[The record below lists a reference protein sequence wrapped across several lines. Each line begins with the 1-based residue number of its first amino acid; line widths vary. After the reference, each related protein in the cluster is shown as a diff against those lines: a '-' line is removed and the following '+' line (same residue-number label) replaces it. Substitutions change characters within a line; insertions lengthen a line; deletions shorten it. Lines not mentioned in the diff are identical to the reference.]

1 MEYRKRIIVGSR
13 QSPLAKAQVN
23 IFLKSLKIIFGAT
36 FFNKVEQKFFKTS
49 GDKFLEKK
57 ISTIGNKGLFTKE
70 IDEAQLNFKIDIGV
84 HSLKDLPTKLPEGL
98 IIGAVLKRDNPNDLI
113 MTRDKVK
120 LKDLKKN
127 AVVGTSS
134 IRRAVQLK
142 KLRPDIEL
150 KEIRGNIE
158 TRINK
163 LKNGRFDA
171 IILAYAGLKRL
182 KIKDHYEKIDIKKMI
197 PSPGQGVIAI
207 VVRKNDNL
215 LSLLKKLND
224 QKTLIESEC
233 ERNFLSALD
242 GSCKTPI
249 GALARLELKTK
260 SKILF
265 HYMAASLDGKKFIKD
280 KTYFDTDNCCNMS
293 FNLGKKIKKML

>member
-1 MEYRKRIIVGSR
+1 M
-13 QSPLAKAQVN
+13 
-23 IFLKSLKIIFGAT
+23 
-36 FFNKVEQKFFKTS
+36 
-49 GDKFLEKK
+49 EKK

-98 IIGAVLKRDNPNDLI
+98 IIGAVLKRDDPNDLI

-163 LKNGRFDA
+163 LKNGKFDA

-182 KIKDHYEKIDIKKMI
+182 KIKDHYEKIDIKEMI

-215 LSLLKKLND
+215 LSLLKRLND
-224 QKTLIESEC
+224 QKTLIESQC

-280 KTYFDTDNCCNMS
+280 KTYFDTDNYCNMS